1 MNIPTVHRWLGVAG
15 VLLLVLLFGACE
27 APADEGADAVED
39 AAVQVEDVQY
49 TLLPGGARIVTGTL
63 FNPTEDPI
71 NNAQIQIS
79 LYDVNNV
86 RVSTMSVTIQDVS
99 PGARKS
105 FREPINTDLDVRGA
119 SVKSVLVL

>member
-1 MNIPTVHRWLGVAG
+1 MNIPTVYRWPGVAG
-15 VLLLVLLFGACE
+15 VLLLVLLFGAC
-27 APADEGADAVED
+27 AGPADEGADA
-39 AAVQVEDVQY
+39 AVQIENVQY

>member
-1 MNIPTVHRWLGVAG
+1 MDTPALYRWSGVAG
-15 VLLLVLLFGACE
+15 VFLALLFLGACA
-27 APADEGADAVED
+27 APANEAADTE
-39 AAVQVEDVQY
+39 VQVEDVQY
-49 TLLPGGARIVTGTL
+49 SLLPGGARIVTGTL
-63 FNPTEDPI
+63 FNPTDDPI

-79 LYDVNNV
+79 LYDANNV

>member
-1 MNIPTVHRWLGVAG
+1 MKIPALPGWSGVAG
-15 VLLLVLLFGACE
+15 VFLALLLFGACA
-27 APADEGADAVED
+27 APADEAVEA
-39 AAVQVEDVQY
+39 AAVLVENVQY

-99 PGARKS
+99 PGSRKS

>member
-1 MNIPTVHRWLGVAG
+1 MRMFHRWPGVAG
-15 VLLLVLLFGACE
+15 VFLLALLFGAC
-27 APADEGADAVED
+27 AGPADEAVD